1 MAEFDE
7 SNTPRERVKQ
17 RKAFIIPGEGIVEG
31 VEEERVVAMSTSDPA
46 HPRHLRAKCH
56 FD

>member
-1 MAEFDE
+1 MAEFNE

-46 HPRHLRAKCH
+46 HPRHLRANCH

>member
-7 SNTPRERVKQ
+7 SNTPGGRVKL
-17 RKAFIIPGEGIVEG
+17 IIPGEGIVEG